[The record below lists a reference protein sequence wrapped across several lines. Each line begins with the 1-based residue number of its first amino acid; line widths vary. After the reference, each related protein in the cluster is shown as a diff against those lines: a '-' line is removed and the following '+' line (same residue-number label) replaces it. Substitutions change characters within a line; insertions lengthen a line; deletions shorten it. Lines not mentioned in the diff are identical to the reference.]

1 MSKNIIFIVLGLV
14 LAAGVGGGA
23 AYYFKQ
29 DSAPKVEKPAPVEY
43 KFASV
48 DKIIVMLRNDDG
60 SSLSTHYIAVD
71 LVFRTSKEKEAE
83 IKNHL
88 PFLKSTAVKVLSH
101 LNLNMANK
109 MTIEDY
115 HGLLNK
121 EFSAAYK
128 GVTSDKPF
136 SDVMVSKLIVE

>member
-1 MSKNIIFIVLGLV
+1 M
-14 LAAGVGGGA
+14 
-23 AYYFKQ
+23 
-29 DSAPKVEKPAPVEY
+29 
-43 KFASV
+43 
-48 DKIIVMLRNDDG
+48 
-60 SSLSTHYIAVD
+60 
-71 LVFRTSKEKEAE
+71 FRTSKEKEAE

-115 HGLLNK
+115 HVLLNK
-121 EFSAAYK
+121 EFAAAYK
-128 GVTSDKPF
+128 GVASDKPF